1 MIVIGFLRSWETVF
15 TKSFFICS
23 RFLSSVM
30 SRRMAAT
37 PTGSPNGVVTGTR
50 LACAVRPSGSAS
62 SEVPG
67 CPTANS
73 WRSGT

>member
-1 MIVIGFLRSWETVF
+1 MMVIGFLRSCETVF

-23 RFLSSVM
+23 RFLSRVM

-37 PTGSPNGVVTGTR
+37 PTGSPNGVTTGTR
-50 LACAVRPSGSAS
+50 PAWAVRPSGSVS

-67 CPTANS
+67 RPTAKS